1 VFSPSPIQ
9 IFFRASGA
17 VPFAVSAKGG
27 DFASSEVCS
36 LGGGDFS
43 PHVADPPS
51 WALAPE
57 ESFQVGAASF
67 APFATAAGFSKRLRR
82 PEAFALRG
90 ILSCFLVLGAL
101 PFAVFAKGGAFS
113 PSEVCSLGGG
123 DFSPHAEA
131 MLSRALAPEESF
143 LFSSTN
149 QEPGQPPPPQATPT
163 PSSSSKHPKQK
174 YSHAN
179 DFLIRGTVFTDKALA
194 FPGVQLRIRRASE
207 KKFRWQD
214 ATNSRGEFAMRV
226 PQGAQYEVV
235 VHAKGFADQSKT
247 IDAKKGL
254 TEERLVFTL
263 EPQAAKKG
271 AKK

>member
-1 VFSPSPIQ
+1 VFSPSPILL
-9 IFFRASGA
+9 FLGA
-17 VPFAVSAKGG
+17 LPFALCAKGG
-27 DFASSEVCS
+27 SSLPSFS

-43 PHVADPPS
+43 PHLTAAKNQPVDAGLQPS
-51 WALAPE
+51 ARRAGL
-57 ESFQVGAASF
+57 GAASF
-67 APFATAAGFSKRLRR
+67 APFAKDAGFSL
-82 PEAFALRG
+82 
-90 ILSCFLVLGAL
+90 
-101 PFAVFAKGGAFS
+101 
-113 PSEVCSLGGG
+113 
-123 DFSPHAEA
+123 
-131 MLSRALAPEESF
+131 
-143 LFSSTN
+143 SSTS
-149 QEPGQPPPPQATPT
+149 QEPGQPPPPQPPPAA
-163 PSSSSKHPKQK
+163 SSSSKHPKQK

-214 ATNSRGEFAMRV
+214 ATNSRGEFAIRV
-226 PQGAQYEVV
+226 PQGAEYEVV

-247 IDAKKGL
+247 IEAKKGL